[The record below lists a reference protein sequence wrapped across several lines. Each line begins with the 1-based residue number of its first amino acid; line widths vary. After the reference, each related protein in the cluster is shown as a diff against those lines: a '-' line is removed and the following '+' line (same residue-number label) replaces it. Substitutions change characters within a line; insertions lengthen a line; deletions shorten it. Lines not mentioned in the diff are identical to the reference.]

1 MLRGNKI
8 SLVPYLREHVEVY
21 NGWMKSQ
28 ELLEMTASEPLT
40 LEEEYAMQ
48 ASWRIDEKKCT
59 FIILAHNS
67 EMSLSSLSRTETFAT
82 EGGMIGDCNYYCN
95 VDEEPYTAEIEIMI
109 AETSVRRKGL
119 AQEALKMF
127 FVYGHQELGITKMVA
142 KISLNNIKSLK
153 LFQEKFGFVEVSRSD
168 IFQEATLE
176 VKVKDLAWTATS
188 EADNIYMK
196 IHLPQLD

>member
-1 MLRGNKI
+1 
-8 SLVPYLREHVEVY
+8 
-21 NGWMKSQ
+21 MKSQ